1 MWLLED
7 FKLPM
12 WFTLYFYWTPAGIV
26 GVSKL
31 HATVFVNKALL
42 VHSCAH
48 MLFKGHP
55 RPLCASIVV
64 LSNHDEDIWLTK
76 PNTFTS
82 WPFKENKNTDP
93 LV

>member
-31 HATVFVNKALL
+31 HGTVFVNKALL
-42 VHSCAH
+42 VQS
-48 MLFKGHP
+48 
-55 RPLCASIVV
+55 
-64 LSNHDEDIWLTK
+64 HDYLHTTYGCFSTTE
-76 PNTFTS
+76 
-82 WPFKENKNTDP
+82 
-93 LV
+93 